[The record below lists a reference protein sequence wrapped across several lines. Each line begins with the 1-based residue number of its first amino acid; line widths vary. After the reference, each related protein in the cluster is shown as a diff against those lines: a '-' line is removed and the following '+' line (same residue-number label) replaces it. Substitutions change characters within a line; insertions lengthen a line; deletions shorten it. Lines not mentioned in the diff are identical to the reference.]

1 MADLVHCHTKSMGNF
16 SYLLVL
22 ADTFSKQK
30 EAFPAGTETTVQVA
44 KALLK
49 EIIPRFGLP
58 GSSQSDNDSVFVS
71 QVTKGITSALGI
83 KCSQSGDPNP
93 IIRESREIQSDLEM
107 GFSEALLG
115 NSRKLD

>member
-1 MADLVHCHTKSMGNF
+1 MGNF

-58 GSSQSDNDSVFVS
+58 GSSQSDN
-71 QVTKGITSALGI
+71 G
-83 KCSQSGDPNP
+83 
-93 IIRESREIQSDLEM
+93 
-107 GFSEALLG
+107 
-115 NSRKLD
+115 